1 MKLKKGDTVQI
12 ISGKDRGKSGKV
24 LKVFLNPPAGGEKI
38 LVEGVALR
46 KKHRRPKKQGQK
58 GEVVTL
64 PSPIHASNAMLLCK
78 NCNRG
83 VRVGYQILEDRRK
96 VRICKR
102 CKNEI

>member
-1 MKLKKGDTVQI
+1 MKIRKGDTIQI

-24 LKVFLNPPAGGEKI
+24 LKVFPKEEKI

-46 KKHRRPKKQGQK
+46 KKHQRPRRARQK
-58 GEVVTL
+58 GEIVTM
-64 PSPIHASNAMLLCK
+64 PAPVHASNAMLFCK

-83 VRVGYQILEDRRK
+83 VRAGYQCLDDGSK
-96 VRICKR
+96 ARICKR